1 MKERLFKFLLDQT
14 FLYDFFINNILYKLF
29 PKEKPEFYTEKID
42 KNNFLRK
49 LYLIKDVFHKQLM
62 YHDKIFY
69 LNQEYISYE
78 FSDYFYLSLLISDE
92 LDIINYNYD
101 FNLIKSINKKNGAS
115 ENTLKKAIT
124 SKIIIDLINNF
135 KNIKDNEQKYEKEL
149 NEIEKEN
156 KGIIEENIKKFR
168 INLNFDD
175 IISMKIDDIYI
186 KIIEPIIVSNKFEL
200 AEKIFL
206 QLGLDAINIANIKFK
221 ELEEITKKEKYMI
234 SKIKDLF
241 DKDKINY
248 YYILVKYIFNTNS
261 VINNINLFKSF
272 QQFLIKII
280 KSQLYEVYLN
290 YIDNEAI
297 YEKRNYVIK
306 LILNNEYY
314 YQKYSE
320 AIKLIEL
327 INYYKKCLSESKKEE
342 IKSIEMMLK
351 NNKININNKYEIE
364 YSNFQIIK
372 FMQKHKFKDLKEAK
386 EKWMYINEQICNKA
400 LKDLEIYYVLLIKCN
415 RDIFIKEAFIKIF
428 PKDIIDY
435 FNEEISIISLQFN
448 EYKRFCTFLFPS
460 LQENIDSKEVFS
472 YSINKKKNNFSEK
485 IRFDSNDIIFEGKN
499 IKKIIK
505 YWAEKTDEKNNK
517 IIKNSNELIKG
528 LINWEQFFTKINED
542 FEIELE
548 FIFKREKDLSNE
560 SFYNISYECYYITL
574 NKIKESNVPKEL
586 EKTKSTETIKY
597 EKSRQLIATISNA
610 LNINDGMNIENIIS
624 KIGVPFKKEKIEIIK
639 EKLPIS
645 PISFI
650 FKGVKENNNI
660 EEIKELNESLNL
672 EINNRIQI
680 DENLY
685 ALLTKERDLIIH
697 WNNRKKYKIIGYSI
711 EITNNKLYMIQKSYQ
726 NNERVLLCCC
736 KNQIKE
742 KNGILFIE
750 IDKKETETLINN
762 ITNFKV
768 ECMCLIYE
776 SDDITRNN
784 SNSKDK
790 NNTNSNS
797 NNNDFSKKDY
807 FLLIGGLDIKEN
819 KSKVKL
825 YKILINGNNNKEKAL
840 MKDKNIEGIRLSE
853 LHDDALSQLKF
864 ESNIISINQKE
875 SEITIL
881 TKENTYYLSFDIYGY

>member
-280 KSQLYEVYLN
+280 KSQLYELYLN
-290 YIDNEAI
+290 YIDNETI

-460 LQENIDSKEVFS
+460 LQENIVSKEVFS

-574 NKIKESNVPKEL
+574 NKIKKSNVPKEL

-697 WNNRKKYKIIGYSI
+697 WNNR
-711 EITNNKLYMIQKSYQ
+711 N
-726 NNERVLLCCC
+726 
-736 KNQIKE
+736 KE